1 MSGMF
6 DVPDEEFFDE
16 VDEPPVSSVGDEKP
30 KANFLND
37 EEDGI
42 LRYVRKVRMDLIA
55 KMTNNNGQ
63 FVVPEKGTDKI
74 LLDQCLS
81 GLADEQFK
89 RAKGRKDIQANEA
102 AADWA
107 DTLARTLMSRSARR
121 SKRAATPEERRLPSD
136 IKPTNVQAG
145 EMDEGCKPLTM
156 ADIRK

>member
-16 VDEPPVSSVGDEKP
+16 VDEPPVSPVGEEKP
-30 KANFLND
+30 KVSFLNE
-37 EEDGI
+37 EEDEI
-42 LRYVRKVRMDLIA
+42 LRYVRRVRKDLIE

-63 FVVPEKGTDKI
+63 FIVPEKGTDKI

-89 RAKGRKDIQANEA
+89 RAKGRKDVQLGEA

-121 SKRAATPEERRLPSD
+121 SKRIATPESRTLPANIKATD
-136 IKPTNVQAG
+136 IKPG
-145 EMDEGCKPLTM
+145 ELDEGCKPLTM
-156 ADIRK
+156 AEIRK